1 MQQRVNLPDPSRSRE
16 AAHRARAALPLIS
29 LPRKAARRELDPQ
42 YALSD
47 DYEEQPVEQAGQ
59 HPRVMRRR
67 IEPLVAEQRLDH
79 ADVELALQQMGRKAV
94 PQGVKRRAGLDL
106 GGLGGEM
113 KDAVELARRQRVD
126 CITQRSLRPLRITIW
141 ALSMSQTL
149 SDTTS
154 EARRPHP

>member
-1 MQQRVNLPDPSRSRE
+1 MQQRANLPGPSRSRE
-16 AAHRARAALPLIS
+16 AAHRARAAFPLIS
-29 LPRKAARRELDPQ
+29 LPRKATPRELDPQ

-47 DYEEQPVEQAGQ
+47 DYEEQPA
-59 HPRVMRRR
+59 
-67 IEPLVAEQRLDH
+67 DH
-79 ADVELALQQMGRKAV
+79 GDVELAPQQMGRKAV

-106 GGLGGEM
+106 GGLGGEI

-154 EARRPHP
+154 EARRPQP